1 MLSFLSAWIIQ
12 INRVDLVV
20 VLLAFDIHILVVLSF
35 LVLMLK
41 IRKVF
46 SKPKIARFKKNVFI
60 IKRIKRFSVFH
71 YIVISSVAVVG
82 SFHVFFAHLSE
93 YIHVY
98 SLK

>member
-1 MLSFLSAWIIQ
+1 MLNFLCAWIIQ

-20 VLLAFDIHILVVLSF
+20 VLLAFDIHIQVVLSF

-46 SKPKIARFKKNVFI
+46 SKPKIARFKYKKVFI

-71 YIVISSVAVVG
+71 YIVISSEAVVG
-82 SFHVFFAHLSE
+82 SFHVFCTL
-93 YIHVY
+93 V
-98 SLK
+98 